1 MSNLRLLCYY
11 TLGLGITD
19 EGTLRILFIVFNLE
33 LRDHKFMMMVA
44 KDGRDLSKIPVNF
57 RSYEICLAAV
67 EQNASALSSVPDA
80 ILDYRL
86 CIITIKKNGLMI
98 YAVPDKFCTYDLKL
112 EAVKQNPF
120 ALRQIE
126 LGLNNL
132 CPDRQ
137 YTLCLEATRHGK
149 YWLQW
154 VPKKFHKDIKKELNI
169 K

>member
-1 MSNLRLLCYY
+1 MSNFRLLCYY

-19 EGTLRILFIVFNLE
+19 EGALRILFIVFNPE
-33 LRDHKFMMMVA
+33 LRDHKFMMMVT

-57 RSYEICLAAV
+57 RSYEICLTAIK
-67 EQNASALSSVPDA
+67 QNTSALSSVPNE
-80 ILDYRL
+80 ILDYQL

-98 YAVPDKFCTYDLKL
+98 YNVPDKFCTYDLKF

-126 LGLNNL
+126 LSLNNL
-132 CPDRQ
+132 RPDKQ
-137 YTLCLEATRHGK
+137 YALCLEAARHGK